1 MSSAK
6 RRAIPPIQARRHTD
20 APGAAVPGL
29 WFSNIWY
36 KSARTALPT
45 DGWKTMAVID
55 DVKTILGDTLQL
67 GDRATAME
75 ASTPLF
81 GSIPEFDSMAVV
93 SVITALEDQ
102 FDFVVDDE
110 EITAEV
116 FETVGALSSFV
127 EQKLSP

>member
-1 MSSAK
+1 MPRNQFTVYGPEIFGIK
-6 RRAIPPIQARRHTD
+6 PLTPLGGRI
-20 APGAAVPGL
+20 GL
-29 WFSNIWY
+29 
-36 KSARTALPT
+36 RTI
-45 DGWKTMAVID
+45 AVID

-67 GDRATAME
+67 GDRINSME

-110 EITAEV
+110 EITVEV
-116 FETVGALSSFV
+116 FETVGALSTFV
-127 EQKLSP
+127 EQKLAP